1 MSFKLCYYLSL
12 PQVRNPLDYIQVDV
26 KEIINVKERV
36 YSCQNLK
43 IYY

>member
-1 MSFKLCYYLSL
+1 MSFKLFYYLIL
-12 PQVRNPLDYIQVDV
+12 PHFRNTLDYIQVNV
-26 KEIINVKERV
+26 KEIINVKERF